1 MILAVITHNFCPCLM
16 GTKVRA
22 LDIIGKIILEK
33 TNFDK
38 RAL

>member
-22 LDIIGKIILEK
+22 LDIIGKNYTRK
-33 TNFDK
+33 SNFEK